1 MEKERLR
8 SRAKKKRLRV
18 TFPNGKVICYNNTTT
33 TMIAVLIEIGSDRFS
48 SINMNLCHLPLLSRT
63 IYPKYTKWMKPI
75 CDGWYLNTQSDSESK
90 FMQLHSINEQLAT
103 GLIIEIGSD
112 FDVYEP
118 PAMEKKS
125 RTKDKLQVTFPN
137 GEYIADYNALNT
149 YLCVIKKIGI
159 DEIMKK
165 HITWRNID
173 LITFI
178 KKTNYQVQID
188 ENRWVIVPNTTKDKA
203 KVLRTIS
210 VMFQIKLDI
219 TCFSTPKN
227 NSITK
232 KI

>member
-149 YLCVIKKIGI
+149 YLCVIKK
-159 DEIMKK
+159 
-165 HITWRNID
+165 
-173 LITFI
+173 
-178 KKTNYQVQID
+178 TNYQVQID

>member
-1 MEKERLR
+1 
-8 SRAKKKRLRV
+8 
-18 TFPNGKVICYNNTTT
+18 
-33 TMIAVLIEIGSDRFS
+33 
-48 SINMNLCHLPLLSRT
+48 
-63 IYPKYTKWMKPI
+63 
-75 CDGWYLNTQSDSESK
+75 
-90 FMQLHSINEQLAT
+90 
-103 GLIIEIGSD
+103 
-112 FDVYEP
+112 
-118 PAMEKKS
+118 
-125 RTKDKLQVTFPN
+125 
-137 GEYIADYNALNT
+137 
-149 YLCVIKKIGI
+149 
-159 DEIMKK
+159 MKK